1 MAKIGVES
9 SEIMASVAM
18 LMTPTKLDSYL
29 KKGFVGLVSFLKD
42 GLEIAKSNKVIYPTA
57 DVKTKFLKAFIVFGN
72 SDDPYFIDKD
82 FLTAAVQGI
91 SAAKSIRDWVPTRSK
106 QSGVPIT
113 NMVCDKVFLTGDS
126 WPTEVAKF
134 QVNAFGFTSYNSSDL
149 ILNWGDSYYGIS
161 LKKKP
166 TLDDPDPT
174 IINKA
179 FDTVLS
185 GKDFDELKESVEKA
199 REKYFAGIIREG
211 TKERPPASTKPY
223 LTFVGGK
230 LPSVDKEV
238 MKISLLEKSGK
249 PRRKL
254 INIKGKGTI
263 NLKNLDDIKF
273 HGDLLFKKSSEED
286 GSLMKN
292 PIQFSNADMKNK
304 AISFRAYVNSRVASR
319 DSVFDVMVEVM
330 NQYSNEFAKSLIN
343 LVLKRDM
350 YDLIQD
356 NTFAFGLTTG
366 IGRLDKNLSPV
377 MPIQVEKTKG
387 LHTVICGLSVLEQ
400 AKTKYKVVLD
410 DAENDK
416 ADAAK
421 VYFKLMKGKVNVLD
435 LQLRYK
441 GSFSSQP
448 QFFATISD
456 DFKNVLFGSSDA
468 LKKCLR
474 M

>member
-1 MAKIGVES
+1 
-9 SEIMASVAM
+9 
-18 LMTPTKLDSYL
+18 
-29 KKGFVGLVSFLKD
+29 
-42 GLEIAKSNKVIYPTA
+42 
-57 DVKTKFLKAFIVFGN
+57 
-72 SDDPYFIDKD
+72 
-82 FLTAAVQGI
+82 
-91 SAAKSIRDWVPTRSK
+91 
-106 QSGVPIT
+106 
-113 NMVCDKVFLTGDS
+113 
-126 WPTEVAKF
+126 
-134 QVNAFGFTSYNSSDL
+134 
-149 ILNWGDSYYGIS
+149 
-161 LKKKP
+161 
-166 TLDDPDPT
+166 
-174 IINKA
+174 
-179 FDTVLS
+179 
-185 GKDFDELKESVEKA
+185 
-199 REKYFAGIIREG
+199 
-211 TKERPPASTKPY
+211 
-223 LTFVGGK
+223 
-230 LPSVDKEV
+230 

-273 HGDLLFKKSSEED
+273 HGDLLFKESSEAD

-292 PIQFSNADMKNK
+292 PIQFSKADMKNK

-319 DSVFDVMVEVM
+319 DSVFDVMVEAM

-377 MPIQVEKTKG
+377 VPIQVEKTKG

-421 VYFKLMKGKVNVLD
+421 VYFKLMKGQVNVLD

-468 LKKCLR
+468 LKKCLK